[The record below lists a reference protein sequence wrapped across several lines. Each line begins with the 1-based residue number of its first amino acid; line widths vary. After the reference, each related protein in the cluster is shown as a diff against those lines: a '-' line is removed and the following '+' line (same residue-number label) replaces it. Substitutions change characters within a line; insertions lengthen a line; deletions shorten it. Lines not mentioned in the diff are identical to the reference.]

1 MAKETNSNNFM
12 YRMATFVV
20 DKRNLFFLLYGF
32 AMIFSLF
39 SMSWVQVENDVTLYL
54 PEETETRQGIVA
66 MNENFSAFGSARIM
80 VSNVTYEMAE
90 DIVRIIS
97 DIEGELLD

>member
-32 AMIFSLF
+32 AMILVFF
-39 SMSWVQVENDVTLYL
+39 
-54 PEETETRQGIVA
+54 P
-66 MNENFSAFGSARIM
+66 
-80 VSNVTYEMAE
+80 
-90 DIVRIIS
+90 
-97 DIEGELLD
+97 